1 MLVISSREF
10 RDNQKKYF
18 DKIDAGEQVVVQR
31 GKNVSYRITPV
42 TKDDTLMTEEEFY
55 AMIERSA
62 QQAREGKVT
71 SLKDGQS
78 IKQYLEELCT
88 D

>member
-55 AMIERSA
+55 AMIECSA

-71 SLKDGQS
+71 RIDSIDGF
-78 IKQYLEELCT
+78 KLLLGL
-88 D
+88 

>member
-71 SLKDGQS
+71 RIDSIDGF
-78 IKQYLEELCT
+78 KLLLGL
-88 D
+88 

>member
-18 DKIDAGEQVVVQR
+18 DKVDAGEQVVVQR
-31 GKNVSYRITPV
+31 GKNVSYEIVPI
-42 TKDDTLMTEEEFY
+42 TKDDIIMSKQEFY
-55 AMIERSA
+55 EMIEYSV

-71 SLKDGQS
+71 RIDSYEEFDRLLSL
-78 IKQYLEELCT
+78 
-88 D
+88 